1 MKIIRFDDSLPA
13 MVGVLR
19 TTLGDEAVVAGTIL
33 RDAVGCLAFF
43 ANEALDEEKKSA
55 LSVKLREAL
64 GSYARPD
71 RAVAGGGDY
80 GAIAVKNDLSALYVE
95 VDGLRIRL
103 VDRRIVGAD
112 WLHAP
117 APPPNKPSP
126 RIVFASLKG
135 GVGRSTALVIVAKH
149 MASKHG
155 LRVLAIDL
163 DMEAPG
169 LGALLF
175 PPKNVP
181 ESGMIDASVPEFGMI
196 DALVE
201 NGLTGLDDAFYADL
215 VGASEFA
222 GTETRGRIHV
232 IPAFGQRSLRN
243 PADVLAKIARA
254 YAEDIRP
261 DGTVVT
267 MLDQVRAIVDH
278 FADSG
283 DYDAILV
290 DARAGLH
297 ESTASA
303 IMGLGAEILLF
314 GLNEAQTFQGY
325 KALLSHLA
333 RFRPR
338 GDDIPEWL
346 ERLTMIQGKAPVDAD
361 ERAEFVEKCSTLF
374 SESGLS
380 ARARGPVHEIP
391 LPAGP
396 FDKVPWDE
404 EQSDEQ
410 VLRPTWSGP
419 EPLAIL
425 NDERFQGFDP
435 SKNRDLLSESI
446 YHATFGQLLDWVDM
460 LVTGTFSTS
469 MESMEGET

>member
-19 TTLGDEAVVAGTIL
+19 TILGDEAVATGTIL

-71 RAVAGGGDY
+71 RVVAGGGEY
-80 GAIAVKNDLSALYVE
+80 GATVVKNDLSALYVE
-95 VDGLRIRL
+95 VDGLRVRL

-117 APPPNKPSP
+117 APPPNMPPP

-155 LRVLAIDL
+155 LRVLALDL

-169 LGALLF
+169 LGALLLSQ
-175 PPKNVP
+175 KT
-181 ESGMIDASVPEFGMI
+181 VPEFGII

-215 VGASEFA
+215 VGTSEFA
-222 GTETRGRIHV
+222 GTETQGRIHV

-243 PADVLAKIARA
+243 PADVLAKLARA

-267 MLDQVRAIVDH
+267 MLGQVRALVDH
-278 FADSG
+278 FANSG

-314 GLNEAQTFQGY
+314 GLNESQTFQGY

-333 RFRPR
+333 RFRPM
-338 GDDIPEWL
+338 GDEIPEWL

-380 ARARGPVHEIP
+380 ARAREPVNEVS

-410 VLRPTWSGP
+410 VLRATSGIP

-425 NDERFQGFDP
+425 NDERFLGFNP
-435 SKNRDLLSESI
+435 TKNRDLLSELV
-446 YHATFGQLLDWVDM
+446 YHATFGQLINWVDM
-460 LVTGTFSTS
+460 LVAGTFSMS
-469 MESMEGET
+469 MQQEET